1 MKRYDVTDFGQSMG
15 EFDDGEWVKYD
26 DMEDLVEA
34 VAAVVEESDNVFAE
48 DDWLSA
54 VGSAIDRL
62 RFTAG
67 LKAPPADPCTGC
79 DNLPLQGL
87 DGVTVC
93 QTCIRDNDH
102 PPADDDGGEADRAH
116 ANLGEGR

>member
-34 VAAVVEESDNVFAE
+34 AAAVVEDWTSRVFLQRDA
-48 DDWLSA
+48 DVDK
-54 VGSAIDRL
+54 AIDETGRL
-62 RFTAG
+62 IKDLRIAAEI
-67 LKAPPADPCTGC
+67 KA
-79 DNLPLQGL
+79 
-87 DGVTVC
+87 
-93 QTCIRDNDH
+93 

-116 ANLGEGR
+116 AKLGDR